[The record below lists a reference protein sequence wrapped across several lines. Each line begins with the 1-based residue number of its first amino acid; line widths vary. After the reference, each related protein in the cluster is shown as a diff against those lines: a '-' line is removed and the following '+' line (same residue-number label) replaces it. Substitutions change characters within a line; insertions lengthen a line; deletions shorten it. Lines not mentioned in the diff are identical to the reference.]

1 MRFCT
6 FAFSAALTLIG
17 VKNGWKM
24 HEKEKKEVLSSA
36 NYVFALKPHLLQM
49 EYIFSALRM
58 LLCLLRQLPL
68 NVTALAKVYIFS
80 VSLTS
85 FLVRKGLKM
94 VFVGLLSWHMTSL
107 RVLMNNRRRS
117 TMYMDIVT
125 HRNTTM
131 MIFGTIKG

>member
-1 MRFCT
+1 
-6 FAFSAALTLIG
+6 
-17 VKNGWKM
+17 M
-24 HEKEKKEVLSSA
+24 HEKEKKEVFSSA

-49 EYIFSALRM
+49 EYIFFGVANATLSSTPIT
-58 LLCLLRQLPL
+58 PL

-107 RVLMNNRRRS
+107 RGLMNNRRRS

>member
-1 MRFCT
+1 M
-6 FAFSAALTLIG
+6 
-17 VKNGWKM
+17 KNGWKM
-24 HEKEKKEVLSSA
+24 HEKEKKEVFS
-36 NYVFALKPHLLQM
+36 LLQ
-49 EYIFSALRM
+49 ITFLLSNRISSKWNIFFSALRM

-107 RVLMNNRRRS
+107 RGLMNNRRRS

>member
-1 MRFCT
+1 
-6 FAFSAALTLIG
+6 
-17 VKNGWKM
+17 M
-24 HEKEKKEVLSSA
+24 HEKEKKEVFSSA
-36 NYVFALKPHLLQM
+36 NYVFALKPHLLNQM

-107 RVLMNNRRRS
+107 RGLMNNRRRS